1 MHPKQRFL
9 PDFWRRFLWM
19 MAVGLLSAWFAACS
33 RDTDYKK
40 VDFTQKTDHVKKD
53 PAPALQPLRVAV
65 AAMISPKET
74 FVYYREIIDY
84 IGTKLN
90 RETLLVQRKTYGEVN
105 ELLSRNGIDLAF
117 ICSGP
122 YVMGSDTAGF
132 SAIATPVLHGKPMY
146 QSYLIVYKDSPF
158 RTMED
163 LKGKTFAFTDP
174 DSNSGSLVPR
184 YWLKQLHTRPE
195 DFFRSITYT
204 YSHDNAI
211 MAVAKQLVDAAAVDG
226 HYWEYYQQRNP
237 YYSGKTRVI
246 KQSEPFGSPPIVVSN
261 ALAPDLKNALASIM
275 LHMHEDPDG
284 SRILAG
290 LMIDRFEKPRAEWYA
305 PIRTMVNYLS
315 QPDGIEGDAPQK
327 PEK

>member
-1 MHPKQRFL
+1 MMVICLLPTCFL
-9 PDFWRRFLWM
+9 
-19 MAVGLLSAWFAACS
+19 SCS

-40 VDFTQKTDHVKKD
+40 VDFTQKTDNEKKD
-53 PAPALQPLRVAV
+53 STPVREPLRVAV

-74 FVYYREIIDY
+74 FIYYREIIDY

-105 ELLSRNGIDLAF
+105 GLLARNGIDLAF

-132 SAIATPVLHGKPMY
+132 SAIATPVIHGKPMY
-146 QSYLIVYKDSPF
+146 QSYLIVHKDSPF
-158 RTMED
+158 QTIED
-163 LKGKTFAFTDP
+163 LRGKTFAFTDP

-184 YWLKQLHTRPE
+184 YWLKQLGTRPE
-195 DFFRSITYT
+195 DFFHSITYT

-226 HYWEYYQQRNP
+226 HYWEYYQQRNS

-261 ALAPDLKNALASIM
+261 ALSPDLKKALASIL

-284 SRILAG
+284 RRILSG
-290 LMIDRFEKPRAEWYA
+290 LMIERFETPRAEWYA
-305 PIRTMVNYLS
+305 PIRSMVSYLS
-315 QPDGIEGDAPQK
+315 QKDGTHGDVPQK

>member
-1 MHPKQRFL
+1 
-9 PDFWRRFLWM
+9 M
-19 MAVGLLSAWFAACS
+19 MAICLLPTCFLSCS
-33 RDTDYKK
+33 RDADYKK
-40 VDFTQKTDHVKKD
+40 VDFTQKTDNEKKD
-53 PAPALQPLRVAV
+53 STPVREPLRVAV

-74 FVYYREIIDY
+74 FIYYREIIDY
-84 IGTKLN
+84 IGAKLN

-105 ELLSRNGIDLAF
+105 GLLARNGIDLAF

-132 SAIATPVLHGKPMY
+132 SAIATPVIHGKPMY
-146 QSYLIVYKDSPF
+146 QSYLIVHKDSPYQ
-158 RTMED
+158 TIED

-184 YWLKQLHTRPE
+184 YWLKQLGTRPE
-195 DFFRSITYT
+195 DFFHSITYT

-226 HYWEYYQQRNP
+226 HYWEYYQQRNS

-261 ALAPDLKNALASIM
+261 ALAPDLKKALASIL

-284 SRILAG
+284 RRILAG
-290 LMIDRFEKPRAEWYA
+290 LMIERFEKPRAEWYA
-305 PIRTMVNYLS
+305 PIRAMVSYLS
-315 QPDGIEGDAPQK
+315 QNDGTHGDVPQK